1 MRARGRGRAG
11 GGEMIPAGR
20 GWWGAAAGAALAL
33 LLGGAPHHTLHAA
46 PSGGH
51 LRSSRALGVAQP
63 GPRTAWLIVAGVGG
77 DKRLSDAFHGYAL
90 AVATAAQQ
98 RFGAADSLV
107 VVLAEDSTRPRVRA
121 RSTRDQI
128 VAQIARLSRQLTRGD
143 RLVIIL
149 FGHGT
154 SQGDEGRFNVP
165 GPDVSVGDFATALA
179 AVRDPSVV
187 FVNTTS
193 ASGPF
198 MKGLAGANRTLITA
212 TRSSREQ
219 NETIF
224 PRHFVAA
231 LTSPAADTDKDGR
244 VNLLEAF
251 TYARLEVA
259 RIFEQGN
266 RLVTEHALLDDD
278 GDGVGHADASEQ
290 GPDGP
295 RARAIFFE
303 PAGGTAVASDPRAAP
318 LLAQRREI
326 EGRIE
331 ALRGRRTTMSEEDYQ
346 KALEPLL
353 LELAETTRALRAL
366 EGKKP

>member
-1 MRARGRGRAG
+1 MRGCG
-11 GGEMIPAGR
+11 GVL
-20 GWWGAAAGAALAL
+20 AGAVAL
-33 LLGGAPHHTLHAA
+33 LLGGGPHVTLLAA
-46 PSGGH
+46 PAWRAHGAPPPAAPAS
-51 LRSSRALGVAQP
+51 RSSDERPVARSLAQP
-63 GPRTAWLIVAGVGG
+63 GPRTAWLLVAGVGG
-77 DKRLSDAFHGYAL
+77 EKRLSDAFYGYAV
-90 AVATAAQQ
+90 AVASTAQQ
-98 RFGAADSLV
+98 RFGSPDSLV

-128 VAQIARLSRQLTRGD
+128 TAQIARLSRGLGRGD

-154 SQGDEGRFNVP
+154 AQGEDARFNVP
-165 GPDVSVGDFATALA
+165 GPDMSVADFAAALA
-179 AVRDPSVV
+179 TVREPSVV
-187 FVNTTS
+187 FINTAS
-193 ASGPF
+193 ASGAF
-198 MKGLAGANRTLITA
+198 VKTLAAVNRTIITA
-212 TRSSREQ
+212 TRSAREQ
-219 NETIF
+219 NETLF
-224 PRHFVAA
+224 PAHFVAA

-251 TYARLEVA
+251 TFARLEVA
-259 RIFEQGN
+259 RVFEQGN

-278 GDGVGHADASEQ
+278 GDGEGHADASEK

-303 PAGGTAVASDPRAAP
+303 PPGGTAVATDPRAAP

-326 EGRIE
+326 EARIE
-331 ALRGRRTTMSEEDYQ
+331 ALRGRRATLSEEEYQ

-353 LELAETTRALRAL
+353 LDLAEKTRALRAL